1 MTVVRG
7 SFRVGRLTV
16 TAVSDGVSQAPRG
29 PQWFTGV
36 PPEEWMPV
44 VGVDDVDAEF
54 TVNFGGF
61 VITGD
66 GSVTLVDCGIG
77 QMATPQAAGQQP
89 AMAGGG
95 GLLQQLAEVG
105 IAVQDVDRV
114 VQTHL
119 HGDHCGWLI
128 GGDGG
133 PDVVTFP
140 NAEVFISRPE
150 VEYWQSPDAEK
161 NILPEVSRARIDA
174 VGAAG
179 QLVQFD
185 GERELSPE
193 IRILPAPG
201 HTPGHVVVMVESE
214 GESALLLG
222 DVVHHCVHFERHSWL
237 QSLDVDPPTSV
248 ATREAIV
255 ALAADRGSIVTATH
269 MPILTLGRMRRT
281 DTGIRYEPEP
291 ADSPVFVGD
300 EHRV

>member
-1 MTVVRG
+1 MTVLRG

-16 TAVSDGVSQAPRG
+16 TAVSDGVSKAPRG

-44 VGVDDVDAEF
+44 AGVDDPDALF

-66 GSVTLVDCGIG
+66 GSVTLVDCGMG
-77 QMATPQAAGQQP
+77 QMAVPQAPGEKP

-95 GLLQQLAEVG
+95 GLLQQLAAMG
-105 IAVQDVDRV
+105 IAVGDVDRV

-128 GGDGG
+128 GGDGE
-133 PDVVTFP
+133 PDKVTFP

-150 VEYWQSPDAEK
+150 VEYWQSDAAEK
-161 NILPEVSRARIDA
+161 NILPEYTRARIDA
-174 VGAAG
+174 VSAAG
-179 QLVQFD
+179 QLVQFE

-201 HTPGHVVVMVESE
+201 HTPGHVVVMVVSE

-222 DVVHHCVHFERHSWL
+222 DVAHHCVHFERHSWL
-237 QSLDVDPPTSV
+237 QSLDVDPPTSI
-248 ATREAIV
+248 ATRKAIV
-255 ALAADRGSIVTATH
+255 ALAADRDSIVTAPH
-269 MPILTLGRMRRT
+269 MPILTLGRMRHT
-281 DTGIRYEPEP
+281 ETGIRYGSEP
-291 ADSPVFVGD
+291 AGSSVFLRD
-300 EHRV
+300 EFHA